1 MASINYAAREINVK
15 IVYYGPGL
23 SGKTTNLQVIHKK
36 VPPEYKSDM
45 VSLAT
50 ETDRTLF
57 FDFLPLDLGK
67 IKGFS
72 TKFQLYTVP
81 GQVYYNATRKLV
93 LRGVDGIVFVADSG
107 QDKIQENIE
116 SFQNLEDNLAEYGY
130 KRETIPIIIQYNKRD
145 LPNALPVEQL
155 DQYIN
160 KYQLPWGE
168 AIANKG
174 IGVFDSLK
182 LIGKIVIDYL
192 NKKYSRSGQ
201 QGSQSAPRPM
211 AAQQSRRPSEIRV
224 QPPAAASAGYNQ
236 LGGQPSMQPRSR
248 FQGGQ
253 MPPPPP
259 PRFSQQMRPQSP
271 LSQQSMPPSMPAGG
285 QLQQP
290 IRQQQQYRPQ
300 ESMVPPPQPQ
310 QQYVDMEQVQRPT
323 YQPTTRKPV
332 PPADDYQEQATFE
345 PSQRPMQS
353 DLDASPSGG
362 GEDYYSYGSINLEP
376 MNQQQQ
382 RAPAYPSQQM
392 PPAQPQYEADFNQQQ
407 MPQSNQIDNFEVNGK
422 TDLDLEIE
430 RYQREIEEKQRRT
443 RPPSTQNQHQQTSY
457 PPPQASYSPQS
468 QMHQPQSPMSQ
479 HKPDASAQGG
489 MQQDYEVYNLETPSF
504 ETQSQPAAQ
513 PMIGNS
519 DDEEMFFTSVDTD
532 RQKRHV
538 KRPVNPRT
546 QQQKGFLSKFFNKDM
561 P

>member
-160 KYQLPWGE
+160 KYQLPWSE

-192 NKKYSRSGQ
+192 NKKYSRGGQ
-201 QGSQSAPRPM
+201 QGSQSSPRPM
-211 AAQQSRRPSEIRV
+211 AAPQPQRPQEMRM
-224 QPPAAASAGYNQ
+224 QPPAASAGYNQ
-236 LGGQPSMQPRSR
+236 LGGQPSLQPRSR
-248 FQGGQ
+248 FQGNQ

-259 PRFSQQMRPQSP
+259 PRFSQQMKPPSP
-271 LSQQSMPPSMPAGG
+271 LSQQSIPSMPAGG
-285 QLQQP
+285 QFQQP
-290 IRQQQQYRPQ
+290 IRPQQPYSRPQ
-300 ESMVPPPQPQ
+300 QPMVPPPQAQ
-310 QQYVDMEQVQRPT
+310 QQYSDMEQFQSPAR
-323 YQPTTRKPV
+323 QAAARAPV
-332 PPADDYQEQATFE
+332 SPADDYQEQVTFE
-345 PSQRPMQS
+345 PSQQPVQS
-353 DLDASPSGG
+353 DPNLNPSGG
-362 GEDYYSYGSINLEP
+362 NEDYYSYGSINLEP

-382 RAPAYPSQQM
+382 RAPSYPSQQM
-392 PPAQPQYEADFNQQQ
+392 PPAQSQYEANFNQQQ
-407 MPQSNQIDNFEVNGK
+407 MPPSNQIDNFEVTGK

-443 RPPSTQNQHQQTSY
+443 RAPSAQNQPSQATYQ
-457 PPPQASYSPQS
+457 PPQASYAPQAPI
-468 QMHQPQSPMSQ
+468 QPKSSMAQ
-479 HKPDASAQGG
+479 HKQPDAPAQGG
-489 MQQDYEVYNLETPSF
+489 MQQDYEVYNLETPSY
-504 ETQSQPAAQ
+504 ETQSQPAVQ
-513 PMIGNS
+513 PMNANS
-519 DDEEMFFTSVDTD
+519 DEEEMFFTSVDTD
-532 RQKRHV
+532 RQKRHI
-538 KRPVNPRT
+538 KRPINPRT

-561 P
+561 T